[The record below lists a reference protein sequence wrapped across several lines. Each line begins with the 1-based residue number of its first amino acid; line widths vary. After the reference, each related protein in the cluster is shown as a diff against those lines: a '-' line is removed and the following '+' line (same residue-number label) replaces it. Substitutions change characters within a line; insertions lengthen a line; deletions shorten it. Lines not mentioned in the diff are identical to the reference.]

1 MSNHPQET
9 QALSALFAE
18 RAQMSQREFGQRF
31 KIGTG
36 PMVWQ
41 YLQGTRAL
49 NLRAACKFARGLGVE
64 VTRFSPRLA
73 EELAEMVGASGIG
86 SSMPSSDY
94 EQIRCVAIKCKKGVS
109 SYDVHAAGPASSFI
123 AFRRDWLAGK
133 GYVGARLL
141 AVQANDNAMQGT
153 FLEGDLLVV
162 NTDDRM
168 LEDGCVFALNYEG
181 QLRMRR
187 VFRDA
192 GCWWLHCDHQDVK
205 RHPRKQFVEKQCFTI
220 GRVVHRQSEFI

>member
-1 MSNHPQET
+1 MSSHPEEH
-9 QALSALFAE
+9 QALSTLFAE

-41 YLQGTRAL
+41 YLQGNRSL

-64 VTRFSPRLA
+64 IARFSPRLA
-73 EELAEMVGASGIG
+73 DELADMVVGGIG
-86 SSMPSSDY
+86 SSVLSGDY
-94 EQIRCVAIKCKKGVS
+94 EQIRCVTIKCKKGVG
-109 SYDVHAAGPASSFI
+109 SYDVRAAGPASAFI
-123 AFRRDWLAGK
+123 AFRRDWLAAK
-133 GYVGARLL
+133 GYVGSQLL

-153 FLEGDLLVV
+153 FAVGDLLVV
-162 NTDDRM
+162 NTADRV
-168 LEDGCVFALNYEG
+168 LEDGCVFAVNYEG

-192 GCWWLHCDHQDVK
+192 GYWWLHCDHQDAK
-205 RHPRKQFVEKQCFTI
+205 RHPRKQFVEKQCFSI
-220 GRVVHRQSEFI
+220 GRIVHRQSELI

>member
-1 MSNHPQET
+1 MSEHPQES
-9 QALSALFAE
+9 QALSTLFAE

-41 YLQGTRAL
+41 YLQGNRTL

-64 VTRFSPRLA
+64 MARFSPRLA
-73 EELAEMVGASGIG
+73 NELADMVGASGVG
-86 SSMPSSDY
+86 QSVSPGDY
-94 EQIRCVAIKCKKGVS
+94 EQIRCVIIKCKKGVG

-123 AFRRDWLAGK
+123 AFRRDWLAAK
-133 GYVGARLL
+133 GYVGAQLL
-141 AVQANDNAMQGT
+141 VVQANDDAMQGT
-153 FLEGDLLVV
+153 FAEGDLLVV
-162 NTDDRM
+162 NTADRV
-168 LEDGCVFALNYEG
+168 LEDGRVFAVNYEG
-181 QLRMRR
+181 QLHMRR

-192 GCWWLHCDHQDVK
+192 GSWWLHCDHQDAK
-205 RHPRKQFVEKQCFTI
+205 RYPRKQFIEKHCFSI